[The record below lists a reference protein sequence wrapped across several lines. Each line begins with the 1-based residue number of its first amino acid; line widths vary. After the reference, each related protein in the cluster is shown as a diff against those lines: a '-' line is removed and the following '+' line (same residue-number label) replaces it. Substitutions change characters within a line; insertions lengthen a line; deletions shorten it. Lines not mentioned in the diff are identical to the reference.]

1 MLGMTTKLNSEDFN
15 FTVAEERTV
24 FNLRTSINKAVSESA
39 SPVFS
44 SSSSPR
50 RSHSNDDDIF
60 DNRNQNTDNGN
71 INSRNNNGNNLNY
84 FNSIGKHNNQYDSNS
99 YNVFT
104 PVISA
109 TSTSSANANANVSR
123 TGIGYSQ
130 SKNNNDYKNNSN
142 DSNDSN
148 NSNNNDNNDDDD
160 DYKYFISPS
169 SSSTSSQQNNQ
180 KASRMNMRPLSLS
193 LLLPNSIL
201 SPILEIRTAPISPIF
216 SPISVSDAVN
226 FNETSVNSDEVK
238 DGEGE
243 RNGREESEN
252 GENNGN
258 KRK

>member
-1 MLGMTTKLNSEDFN
+1 MLSNTIKIIQIISVIITG
-15 FTVAEERTV
+15 
-24 FNLRTSINKAVSESA
+24 INITIISVLIS
-39 SPVFS
+39 
-44 SSSSPR
+44 
-50 RSHSNDDDIF
+50 
-60 DNRNQNTDNGN
+60 
-71 INSRNNNGNNLNY
+71 
-84 FNSIGKHNNQYDSNS
+84 
-99 YNVFT
+99 
-104 PVISA
+104 VISTTS
-109 TSTSSANANANVSR
+109 TSTSSANANANASR

-148 NSNNNDNNDDDD
+148 NSNNNDDNDDDDD

-169 SSSTSSQQNNQ
+169 SCSTPSQQNNQ

-226 FNETSVNSDEVK
+226 LNETSVNLDEVK

-243 RNGREESEN
+243 RNGREEIEN

-258 KRK
+258 KRNENADDPKYKNNKLIVSFVKINYIELLLLNITLICLFAHSLPKKIN